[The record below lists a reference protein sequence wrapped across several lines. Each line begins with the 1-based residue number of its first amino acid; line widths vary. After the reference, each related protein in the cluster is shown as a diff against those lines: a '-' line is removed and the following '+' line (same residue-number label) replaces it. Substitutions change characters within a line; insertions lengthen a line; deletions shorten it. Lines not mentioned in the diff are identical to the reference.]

1 MGALQGTLTLIVAAD
16 MDSTASG
23 LTTGVESG
31 AGENTSIIGQHINLS
46 ALFARVTACCVERA
60 ADQCGTPRLTAVSLN
75 KDAALPGRHGRG
87 LYGAGNINQTVDNLA
102 TGGGTQLYGA
112 ACSADGAGVPDQLVF
127 HLITDRHRN
136 QSVAIKIN
144 RRRIAR
150 RERHPAQSGADGAA
164 VFDAGSNEADQSG
177 LTGGNPAFID
187 NGGVRIAGAIEGRA
201 ARHEFAV
208 VDIGRGRDQTVHI
221 HMRRLAEE
229 HPIGINQDDIAVGL
243 QITRHG
249 GRIGAVDAVEGG
261 GAGAGLMETG
271 GFIRGDVKRA
281 PVDDGA
287 VAALMDVDVFDGG
300 GDGGAAR
307 RNYAVFRVSISGYV
321 ERESR
326 YARQQPRIA
335 IRPRPYR
342 RCLVGG

>member
-1 MGALQGTLTLIVAAD
+1 ML
-16 MDSTASG
+16 
-23 LTTGVESG
+23 
-31 AGENTSIIGQHINLS
+31 
-46 ALFARVTACCVERA
+46 
-60 ADQCGTPRLTAVSLN
+60 
-75 KDAALPGRHGRG
+75 
-87 LYGAGNINQTVDNLA
+87 
-102 TGGGTQLYGA
+102 
-112 ACSADGAGVPDQLVF
+112 
-127 HLITDRHRN
+127 HLITDCNRN
-136 QSVAIKIN
+136 QPVTIKIN

-150 RERHPAQSGADGAA
+150 RERNPAQSGADGAA
-164 VFDAGSNEADQSG
+164 VFYPGSNEADQSG

-187 NGGVRIAGAIEGRA
+187 NGGVRIAGAIKGRA

-208 VDIGRGRDQTVHI
+208 VDIGGGRDQTVHI

-229 HPIGINQDDIAVGL
+229 HPVGINQDDIAVGL

-249 GRIGAVDAVEGG
+249 GRIGAGHAVERG
-261 GAGAGLMETG
+261 GAGAGLMEAG
-271 GFIRGDVKRA
+271 GFIRSNIKRA

-287 VAALMDVDVFDGG
+287 VAALMDVDIFDSG

-307 RNYAVFRVSISGYV
+307 RNHAVFRVGMSGNV
-321 ERESR
+321 ERESC